1 MDGLL
6 RSTTRSLLP
15 RSTQATQAVT
25 QFRGL
30 QGSSLTGQKQ
40 SRTLRRSA
48 ASNASSSIADLER
61 ATFQQINQHRRQ
73 KGLAALQRNTVI
85 NQQARQ
91 HSQAMANSR
100 KLSHD
105 GFSNRVKV
113 IGNKISY
120 KAAAENVA
128 FNKGFSNPVAQAV
141 NGWLKS
147 PGHLKNIMGNYNLT
161 GIGVAKNNQG
171 EFYFT
176 QIFIRQ

>member
-1 MDGLL
+1 MNGLL

-25 QFRGL
+25 EFRGL
-30 QGSSLTGQKQ
+30 QGSNLTSQKQ
-40 SRTLRRSA
+40 SRTMRRA
-48 ASNASSSIADLER
+48 ASSASSSIAELER

-73 KGLAALQRNTVI
+73 NGLAALQRNSVI

-105 GFSNRVKV
+105 GFSSRVRV
-113 IGNKISY
+113 IGNRIAY
-120 KAAAENVA
+120 KSAAENVA
-128 FNKGFSNPVAQAV
+128 FNQGFSNPVAQAV
-141 NGWLKS
+141 NGWLRS
-147 PGHLKNIMGNYNLT
+147 PGHLKNIVGNYNLT